1 MKLKSLEQ
9 RPTIPH
15 DTAVRLRPPYAQRAD
30 LEQLQLAPLL
40 DCAHN
45 ALLIVDGYGR
55 IRHANRVALRVLRED
70 SGFIE
75 DTYLQEHLSP
85 LDSERQLLERQLNGR
100 RSIDVALLDGRHARA
115 TFTAL
120 PARDSQSTLSCVALE
135 LSQER
140 TAELALE
147 SVGRLAAELAH
158 DLNNQLSAA
167 LNYVFI
173 LRRRLASDR
182 SLAPHVEELQSSAWR
197 AAALASG
204 LKLLGRK
211 RGNEPELL
219 RIDELLESM
228 EPLLL
233 QAASGVK
240 LELRLPRNVAEVRV
254 PRAHAEQLLLIVTL
268 SAAGRARP
276 NSTIAITVETP
287 PLCLPSDAGCTRVT
301 WQFRPE
307 RTTGERRPLSSVRTQ
322 STLRRAV
329 KRCGA
334 RLGHDAS
341 RIWVEFRK

>member
-9 RPTIPH
+9 RPSIPR
-15 DTAVRLRPPYAQRAD
+15 DTAVRLRPSYGRSE

-40 DCAHN
+40 DCAYN
-45 ALLIVDGYGR
+45 ALLIVDSYGR
-55 IRHANRVALRVLRED
+55 IRLANRAALRLLREE
-70 SGFIE
+70 GPFVE
-75 DTYLQEHLSP
+75 DTYLQEHVSP
-85 LDSERQLLERQLNGR
+85 LDSERHLLERQLNGR

-120 PARDSQSTLSCVALE
+120 PARDSQSALSCVALE
-135 LSQER
+135 LTQER
-140 TAELALE
+140 AEGLALE

-158 DLNNQLSAA
+158 DINNQLSAA

-219 RIDELLESM
+219 RIDELLEAM

-233 QAASGVK
+233 QTAIGVK
-240 LELRLPRNVAEVRV
+240 LELRMPRIVPEVRV

-276 NSTIAITVETP
+276 NSTIAISVETP
-287 PLCLPSDAGCTRVT
+287 ALCAPAASGCTRVT

-307 RTTGERRPLSSVRTQ
+307 RETAERRPLSSVRTQ

-334 RLGHDAS
+334 RLGHDAE
-341 RIWVEFRK
+341 RIWVEFKR

>member
-1 MKLKSLEQ
+1 MP
-9 RPTIPH
+9 R
-15 DTAVRLRPPYAQRAD
+15 DTAVRLRPSYARSE

-45 ALLIVDGYGR
+45 ALLIADSYGR
-55 IRHANRVALRVLRED
+55 IRLANRAALRLLREE
-70 SGFIE
+70 GPFVE

-85 LDSERQLLERQLNGR
+85 LDGERHLLERQLNGR

-120 PARDSQSTLSCVALE
+120 PGRDSQSTLSCVALE
-135 LSQER
+135 LTQER
-140 TAELALE
+140 TSELALE

-158 DLNNQLSAA
+158 DINNQLSAA

-182 SLAPHVEELQSSAWR
+182 SLAPHVEELQASAWR

-219 RIDELLESM
+219 RIDELLEAM

-233 QAASGVK
+233 QTAIGVK
-240 LELRLPRNVAEVRV
+240 LELRMPRIVPEVRV

-276 NSTIAITVETP
+276 NSTIAISVDTP
-287 PLCLPSDAGCTRVT
+287 TLCLPASEDCTRVT

-307 RTTGERRPLSSVRTQ
+307 SETAERRPPSSVRTQ

-341 RIWVEFRK
+341 RIWVEFKR